1 MRVKDGRTSECRFV
15 MKRIEVETSPHTKVG
30 RLLRMVTLYK
40 KLLELFKGGKQ
51 MNEIKTSCA
60 PTDQKWQTW
69 EDIDW
74 IKCQHWVRKLQGRI
88 VKAQKEGK
96 HGKAAKEPLPKL
108 AILYYYQRFL

>member
-51 MNEIKTSCA
+51 MNEIKKSCA
-60 PTDQKWQTW
+60 PSDQKWETW

-74 IKCQHWVRKLQGRI
+74 NKCQHWVRKLQGRHAFREVRQSGFKLGSRH
-88 VKAQKEGK
+88 VKWS
-96 HGKAAKEPLPKL
+96 
-108 AILYYYQRFL
+108 IS